1 MFISIII
8 PVFNTRTALI
18 QECLE
23 SIKYLDGL
31 CEYEVVIVDDGSTQS
46 DTCEFL
52 TTLSSGSQFK
62 VIHQHNQGPAAAR
75 NNGIRNAQGKYIL
88 PVDADDTILAEVSE
102 FIAILKN
109 KQDIDILFGNYVFF
123 GDKAGHL
130 KHGIFHKYDLW
141 FRSNQ
146 LWVSA
151 FFSKNL
157 WEKVGGCDETFETV
171 EDWDFWCRCAAVGA
185 QFTHIPYSH
194 YAYRIIKDGQSLMQ
208 KTENLVPEY
217 HQKILDK
224 LPLSLINYADL
235 SEYVRYSFRKKPRKV
250 FGLLLYLYM
259 PRLYQTLCAKG
270 WFSYQDDFLK

>member
-8 PVFNTRTALI
+8 PVFNTRKALI

-109 KQDIDILFGNYVFF
+109 GGV
-123 GDKAGHL
+123 L
-130 KHGIFHKYDLW
+130 K
-141 FRSNQ
+141 S
-146 LWVSA
+146 
-151 FFSKNL
+151 
-157 WEKVGGCDETFETV
+157 
-171 EDWDFWCRCAAVGA
+171 
-185 QFTHIPYSH
+185 
-194 YAYRIIKDGQSLMQ
+194 M
-208 KTENLVPEY
+208 
-217 HQKILDK
+217 
-224 LPLSLINYADL
+224 LPN
-235 SEYVRYSFRKKPRKV
+235 F
-250 FGLLLYLYM
+250 
-259 PRLYQTLCAKG
+259 
-270 WFSYQDDFLK
+270 